1 MLVSPI
7 YRQIPSPSYHPNP
20 DEAERRLRVAMRRL
34 IALYGADEVI
44 RRIRAYPVKARE
56 KGTQGWLVLTADAE
70 RNRQQDG
77 TG

>member
-7 YRQIPSPSYHPNP
+7 YRQIPSPTYQPNP
-20 DEAERRLRVAMRRL
+20 DEAERRLRAAMRRL
-34 IALYGADEVI
+34 IARYGAAEVI
-44 RRIRAYPVKARE
+44 RRIRAHPVKANE

-70 RNRQQDG
+70 QNRHQGG